1 MAISSATITRSSV
14 VSGLSNN
21 NYCSVCGK
29 ATSVTSNIYASYGG
43 RVGNDS
49 YVCETCGKTLTSQ
62 KNSVGQST
70 NSFYTA
76 SSVTSSGYCSQCNT
90 ASNQTT
96 WAGKITTS
104 TSSSSL
110 TSSTVK
116 SSGTTYSGP
125 SWTK

>member
-14 VSGLSNN
+14 VSGLSNS

-29 ATSVTSNIYASYGG
+29 ASSVTSNIYASYGG

-62 KNSVGQST
+62 KNSGQSA

-76 SSVTSSGYCSQCNT
+76 SGATSSGYCPQCN
-90 ASNQTT
+90 SSSSQTN
-96 WAGKITTS
+96 WAGKVAA
-104 TSSSSL
+104 TSSAL
-110 TSSTVK
+110 TSSTAK
-116 SSGTTYSGP
+116 SNGTTYGAA
-125 SWTK
+125 SWAK